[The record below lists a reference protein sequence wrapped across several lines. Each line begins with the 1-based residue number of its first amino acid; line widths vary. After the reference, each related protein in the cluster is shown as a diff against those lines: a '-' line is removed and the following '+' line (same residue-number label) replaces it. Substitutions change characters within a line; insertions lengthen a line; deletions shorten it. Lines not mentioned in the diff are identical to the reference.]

1 MGNEKSIELR
11 DLAQSSKPLMP
22 NTNGR
27 ACIVENGKIE
37 FNIRHYKTEY
47 ASLNKNL
54 EKLKNTMNIIFS
66 NDVLEIVSKKIED
79 LISLTV
85 DENLKI
91 SLNSFIPSYTSN
103 LKTYYNTVNDMKKI
117 YKETY
122 SNFAQTLTNWVKTKN
137 KIDPNEQERITQ
149 EISEKIINAQK
160 NWTKFNEIFNL
171 LKTICYFEID
181 SNKNEDKFTA
191 INRYYD
197 TNKEEIKKN
206 FNFENPVQLRS
217 VFTLKDQIELNL
229 KEKNEFIDDLA
240 VFYGELISLYQKVI
254 NSINSMDLSRIEI
267 ASEFNEYN
275 GVIIYHRLIR
285 SIEERLKQIKID

>member
-27 ACIVENGKIE
+27 ACIIENGKIE

-85 DENLKI
+85 DENLKT
-91 SLNSFIPSYTSN
+91 SLNLFIPSYTSN

-160 NWTKFNEIFNL
+160 NWTKFN
-171 LKTICYFEID
+171 
-181 SNKNEDKFTA
+181 
-191 INRYYD
+191 
-197 TNKEEIKKN
+197 
-206 FNFENPVQLRS
+206 
-217 VFTLKDQIELNL
+217 
-229 KEKNEFIDDLA
+229 
-240 VFYGELISLYQKVI
+240 
-254 NSINSMDLSRIEI
+254 
-267 ASEFNEYN
+267 
-275 GVIIYHRLIR
+275 
-285 SIEERLKQIKID
+285 